1 MAKNGPMVTAR
12 GWSTPAT
19 LPSLSPLSSS
29 SGLTWSFVRPAGFQL
44 SNKECP
50 IGSSTLGCAL
60 RQLWLLS
67 SPTHLEWTRV
77 SACTRLSLTG
87 GYQLCPSL
95 LWFCPMTKPASSSF
109 AVFLPAAGLSERP
122 TTRKQLSAKENQK
135 MAAQEGWVCTKG
147 HKNHLVAAWL
157 IKPGFSHG

>member
-19 LPSLSPLSSS
+19 LPSLSPSSSS

-50 IGSSTLGCAL
+50 IGSSTSGCAL

-122 TTRKQLSAKENQK
+122 TTRKQLSAKKTRKWQLKKAEFVPR
-135 MAAQEGWVCTKG
+135 GIRT
-147 HKNHLVAAWL
+147 
-157 IKPGFSHG
+157 I